1 MAEETKPEAKPPV
14 MPWQE
19 NYELKEAQPAVAPSI
34 MQRAQ
39 EGLSQVVEGAKN
51 IKMPWDM
58 PWQEKPRPVLSKPI
72 QADVRKSEPATI
84 DVFLSKMETVE
95 SNGNPNAKNPDS
107 TATGLHQFTA
117 STWRETVNQMGKDYT
132 LADRKDPEKSKE
144 VAKYF
149 TQQNAKQAESDLGR
163 KPTEVDLYMYH
174 FLGRGAA
181 GSFLKAPRDE
191 PATSFVSAK
200 AARDNATVFYSKG
213 KPRTVGE
220 VIDNFRRRF

>member
-1 MAEETKPEAKPPV
+1 MAEPETKPVV

-19 NYELKEAQPAVAPSI
+19 NYELKETQAPVAPSI

-39 EGLSQVVEGAKN
+39 EGLSQVVEGVKN
-51 IKMPWDM
+51 IKMPWEVQ
-58 PWQEKPRPVLSKPI
+58 WTEKPRQTFVKPV

-84 DVFLSKMETVE
+84 DSFLSKMETVE
-95 SNGNPNAKNPDS
+95 SNGNPDAKNPNS

-117 STWRETVNQMGKDYT
+117 ATWRDTVNSMGKDYT
-132 LADRKDPEKSKE
+132 LADRKDPVKSAE
-144 VAKYF
+144 VARYF
-149 TQQNAKQAESDLGR
+149 TQQNARVAESELGR

-174 FLGRGAA
+174 FLGKGKA
-181 GSFLKAPRDE
+181 GSFLQAPRDDE
-191 PATSFVSAK
+191 ATKYVSAK
-200 AARDNATVFYSKG
+200 AARDNAAVFYSKG